1 MRLLQLIKKIQATSL
16 ILLLSSG
23 TVHAV
28 PGDSIGELVESIGI
42 GNILRE
48 KEKFSAEVSLPV
60 ELLDN
65 AQTGNGR
72 MKIKFLDETELSLT
86 EHSLVEI
93 NTYVYDP
100 DPSKSKM
107 AMNFVQGTARFATG
121 GLGLVPKENIV
132 IETPTATIGIRGTD
146 FTTTVD
152 ELGRSLVILLPDV
165 FGNPSGE
172 ITVSNIAGTVVLNE
186 AYQATMVSTLNSV
199 PTTPVTVTNIS
210 VNTID
215 NMFIVNPPQEVRD
228 RLREEAEQEANK
240 DQGILDID
248 FLEFNELDQ
257 DALKEDETDLEFTEL
272 DIDLLDVDFLK
283 DLLDV
288 IEELDRAVAG
298 ARPVESTST
307 GQFGL
312 RNATIG
318 FNSDSQYNIFQE
330 DNGVVFYRNVNG
342 VIRLKL
348 PVSASVKIMTR
359 VEGYEGIIDLNDG
372 EDSII
377 VINQGP

>member
-1 MRLLQLIKKIQATSL
+1 MKSTISSL
-16 ILLLSSG
+16 SK
-23 TVHAV
+23 AF
-28 PGDSIGELVESIGI
+28 DKDNIG
-42 GNILRE
+42 
-48 KEKFSAEVSLPV
+48 F
-60 ELLDN
+60 
-65 AQTGNGR
+65 TG
-72 MKIKFLDETELSLT
+72 
-86 EHSLVEI
+86 
-93 NTYVYDP
+93 
-100 DPSKSKM
+100 
-107 AMNFVQGTARFATG
+107 
-121 GLGLVPKENIV
+121 
-132 IETPTATIGIRGTD
+132 

>member
-1 MRLLQLIKKIQATSL
+1 M
-16 ILLLSSG
+16 
-23 TVHAV
+23 
-28 PGDSIGELVESIGI
+28 
-42 GNILRE
+42 
-48 KEKFSAEVSLPV
+48 
-60 ELLDN
+60 
-65 AQTGNGR
+65 
-72 MKIKFLDETELSLT
+72 
-86 EHSLVEI
+86 
-93 NTYVYDP
+93 
-100 DPSKSKM
+100 
-107 AMNFVQGTARFATG
+107 
-121 GLGLVPKENIV
+121 
-132 IETPTATIGIRGTD
+132 
-146 FTTTVD
+146 
-152 ELGRSLVILLPDV
+152 PDV

-257 DALKEDETDLEFTEL
+257 DALKDDETDLEFTEL

-298 ARPVESTST
+298 ATPVQSTST

-342 VIRLKL
+342 VIRLIL
-348 PVSASVKIMTR
+348 PVSSSVKIITR
-359 VEGYEGIIDLNDG
+359 F
-372 EDSII
+372 
-377 VINQGP
+377 